1 MASHPLLDLV
11 RSGHARHAKAFPHLD
26 ADVMAELDRA
36 AAARKADDRDPMLR
50 SPQHDVELKYGEL
63 LGRKQKAADL
73 TKRADALAKGELKF
87 VKRRREVVAR
97 CLGALAEAFARARDL
112 AKAED
117 TFEEAIDQLVES
129 SGSSGNPMLVSAELV
144 ERIGRTELDP
154 ARKRTLIAHAL
165 EQYPGPK
172 SRLEYA
178 RAVAGWA
185 HALEWERGLEAA
197 RALDAPQRT
206 AESLVTLARLAR
218 TRAPDRVLW
227 ALDQAQPLLDE
238 ARSANDYERDAWEG
252 LRLRAAWLRAE
263 AGQPKPALREL
274 ERALQ
279 HFAKPREDDDLG
291 ERERL
296 SGLGR
301 IANTVATGAWSVDER
316 LAVLDAA
323 WAAVGPKAP
332 ANMYMSAAMP
342 IAWARHALA
351 PKAPATRA
359 MVQRLE
365 ELTRDHAEA
374 PVLWFNAH
382 VEVLSLLRDE
392 QER

>member
-1 MASHPLLDLV
+1 MATHPLLDLV

-26 ADVMAELDRA
+26 ADALAELENA
-36 AAARKADDRDPMLR
+36 AAPRKADDRDPMLR
-50 SPQHDVELKYGEL
+50 SPQHDVELKYAEL
-63 LGRKQKAADL
+63 LGRKHTAAEL

-97 CLGALAEAFARARDL
+97 CLGALAEAWAAAKDL

-117 TFEEAIDQLVES
+117 TFREAIDQLVES

-144 ERIGRTELDP
+144 ERIGRTGLDP
-154 ARKRTLIAHAL
+154 ARQRALVAHAL

-178 RAVAGWA
+178 RAVAGWG

-197 RALDAPQRT
+197 RALEDPQRT
-206 AESLVTLARLAR
+206 AESLVTLARLAQ

-227 ALDQAQPLLDE
+227 ALDQAQPLLNE
-238 ARSANDYERDAWEG
+238 AASENDYERDAWEL

-279 HFAKPREDDDLG
+279 HFAKPRADDDLG

-296 SGLGR
+296 AALGR
-301 IANTVATGAWSVDER
+301 LANTAATGAWSVDDR
-316 LAVLDAA
+316 LSVLDAA
-323 WAAVGPKAP
+323 WAAVGQKTSAD
-332 ANMYMSAAMP
+332 MYMSAAMP

-351 PKAPATRA
+351 PTAPATRA

-374 PVLWFNAH
+374 PAFWFQAYL
-382 VEVLSLLRDE
+382 ELLSLLREE
-392 QER
+392 QAR